1 MRRRDPMK
9 PADKSGTARLRAAP
23 RRLLLVGR
31 ALRDPALW
39 SRRRMVGEGLLA
51 LVLTL
56 LAWVFTVFH
65 HGVAVAV
72 LCAVGVAALG
82 LLRRVMP
89 APVLLIA
96 TVASLPLGGF
106 DVLVPIAAWSV
117 GRRVG
122 SPVRASATVA
132 LALAVMLGEAVAD
145 SLPHFSGP
153 YAAFAFLTLLVVTA
167 VPAFAGRYWAQRRT
181 LADTLHEYRAQIVR
195 ENHMIANE
203 ARLRERQRIARDMHD
218 SLGHQLALI
227 SVRAGALEVDA
238 GLAERHRESVGVL
251 REASV
256 AAMRELREVVGLLR
270 DGVEPDSGTAGAKE
284 ARDGAP
290 RLPDAEGGRGVEG
303 VERLTDASRA
313 AGTAVRLLRTGDPRP
328 LAPAAGHAAYRAVQE
343 GLTNVLKHAPGAPV
357 TVELRYEPDSLVVEV
372 ANGPSSA
379 HPAARDRRAVVS
391 GGRGL
396 TGLTER
402 LRLVGGMVHTAP
414 TDGGGFRLAAVLP
427 YVLPKDPVPDGAY
440 GTTFVA
446 GTGDFREQP
455 GAAPLGDIGAVNRT
469 DLAKDVARAMSRDNR
484 RKGLAV
490 GCGVAVAVALLLGV
504 AAAVGGYFLFKE
516 ADKAMIEP
524 EEYAAVSVGM
534 SEAEVRDRLPR
545 GDSFL
550 ADGLDKGAPAEPAG
564 ATCLSLNSSEIGSSW
579 DKSPVF
585 RFCFRDGRLVEKKTF
600 EIKG

>member
-1 MRRRDPMK
+1 MK
-9 PADKSGTARLRAAP
+9 AADKSVTARLRAAP
-23 RRLLLVGR
+23 RRLLPVCR

-39 SRRRMVGEGLLA
+39 SRRRIAGEALLA
-51 LVLTL
+51 LA
-56 LAWVFTVFH
+56 LALVGWAFTVFH
-65 HGVAVAV
+65 HGAVTAVA
-72 LCAVGVAALG
+72 CGTGVAALG
-82 LLRRVMP
+82 LLRRVLP
-89 APVLLIA
+89 ASVLLIA
-96 TVASLPLGGF
+96 AVAALPLDGF
-106 DVLVPIAAWSV
+106 DVLLPIAAWSV
-117 GRRVG
+117 GRRVD
-122 SPVRASATVA
+122 SPARAAATVA
-132 LALAVMLGEAVAD
+132 LALAVQLGEAVAD
-145 SLPHFSGP
+145 SLPHFSGS
-153 YAAFAFLTLLVVTA
+153 YAVFVFLTLFIVIA
-167 VPAFAGRYWAQRRT
+167 GPAFAGRYWAQRRT

-238 GLAERHRESVGVL
+238 ELTERHRESVGVL

-270 DGVEPDSGTAGAKE
+270 DGVEPDSGTAGAEE
-284 ARDGAP
+284 AREGAP

-328 LAPAAGHAAYRAVQE
+328 LPPAADHAAYRAVQE
-343 GLTNVLKHAPGAPV
+343 GLTNVLKHAPGAAV

-379 HPAARDRRAVVS
+379 HPAARGHRTVVS

-402 LRLVGGMVHTAP
+402 LRLVGGMVHAAP
-414 TDGGGFRLAAVLP
+414 TDGGGFRLAVVLP
-427 YVLPKDPVPDGAY
+427 YVLSKDPAPDGAY
-440 GTTFVA
+440 DTTFVT
-446 GTGDFREQP
+446 GTGDFREQSA
-455 GAAPLGDIGAVNRT
+455 AAPSGDSGAVNRT

-490 GCGVAVAVALLLGV
+490 GCGVAVAVVLLLGV
-504 AAAVGGYFLFKE
+504 AVAVGGYFLFKE

-524 EEYAAVSVGM
+524 EEYDAVKVGM

-550 ADGLDKGAPAEPAG
+550 ADGLDKGAPSEPAG
-564 ATCLSLNSSEIGSSW
+564 ATCLSLNSSAIGSSW
-579 DKSPVF
+579 DRSPVF
-585 RFCFRDGRLVEKKTF
+585 RFCFRDGRLVEKKAF
-600 EIKG
+600 EIKE